1 MRRTQPLL
9 RRTAFTLAEALVAV
23 GIIIVLVSFL
33 VAGLT
38 QARESSRRAVCAN
51 NLRQVMSAISVYASA
66 NDKQLPMLPDWS
78 RSQHWLCD
86 IGRDQRDAL
95 LTAGLQRD
103 SFYCPSG
110 DLQNA
115 NEQWNFGSRDGVT
128 SQGPNYTVT
137 GYFWMMY
144 RVRRAGTNSPVWIRD
159 ENPSTMKIKWPAVWL
174 ESLTQTVGKDS
185 TQQQFPV
192 TPGSTVLVSDL
203 TMSVNTNGNDV
214 FTGIGA
220 GQSKDAPLASRSNHL
235 KTRDRTKASGGNI
248 LFLDGHVEWRDFS
261 GMTKINHS
269 DVPSPGHDEWF

>member
-1 MRRTQPLL
+1 MQRSQLRR
-9 RRTAFTLAEALVAV
+9 RRTAFTLAEALVVV
-23 GIIIVLVSFL
+23 GIIILLVSFL

-95 LTAGLQRD
+95 LAAGLQRD

-115 NEQWNFGSRDGVT
+115 EEQWNFGSPGGRPTSGV
-128 SQGPNYTVT
+128 NYTVT

-144 RVRRAGTNSPVWIRD
+144 RVRKLGNQSPVWMRD
-159 ENPSTMKIKWPAVWL
+159 ETTMQIKWPAVWL

-185 TQQQFPV
+185 TQKQFPV

-220 GQSKDAPLASRSNHL
+220 GSSKDAPLASRSNHL

-248 LFLDGHVEWRDFS
+248 LFLDGRVEWRDFS

>member
-1 MRRTQPLL
+1 MQRSQLRR
-9 RRTAFTLAEALVAV
+9 RRTAFTLAEALVVV
-23 GIIIVLVSFL
+23 GIIILLVSFL

-38 QARESSRRAVCAN
+38 QARESSRRAVCGN

-78 RSQHWLCD
+78 RNQHWLCD
-86 IGRDQRDAL
+86 IGREQRNAL
-95 LTAGLQRD
+95 LSAGLQRD

-115 NEQWNFGSRDGVT
+115 NEQWDFGGPGLT
-128 SQGPNYTVT
+128 SQGPIYTVT

-159 ENPSTMKIKWPAVWL
+159 ETTMKIKSPAVWL

-185 TQQQFPV
+185 TQQSFPV

-220 GQSKDAPLASRSNHL
+220 GSSRDAPLASRSNHL